1 MSEQVD
7 ALRQAALALI
17 PAAPAGAIL
26 AAMRGL
32 LADWESERPDA
43 TAAAPLQGARRPDP
57 ALTPA
62 VPPTGSTAPTRR
74 MASLQAMAAAQDAER
89 ESWERLRTEV
99 RERRNERGMTV
110 AQLAEELGASPAT
123 IKTSLGMRRPPSA
136 RLRERLTEWLKT
148 PEVVPVE
155 QPFRRKTGNGA
166 AREHATTGNGADTRD
181 ATDHAAI

>member
-17 PAAPAGAIL
+17 PAASAGAIL

-43 TAAAPLQGARRPDP
+43 AAAAPLQGARRPDP

-62 VPPTGSTAPTRR
+62 VPPTGLTAPARSTSGLR
-74 MASLQAMAAAQDAER
+74 AMAAAQDAER

-110 AQLAEELGASPAT
+110 AQLAEELGASAMT
-123 IKTSLGMRRPPSA
+123 LKTALGMRRPPSA

-148 PEVVPVE
+148 PEVVPAE
-155 QPFRRKTGNGA
+155 EPFRRRTGNGA
-166 AREHATTGNGADTRD
+166 ARGHATTGNGADTGD
-181 ATDHAAI
+181 ATDHAAV